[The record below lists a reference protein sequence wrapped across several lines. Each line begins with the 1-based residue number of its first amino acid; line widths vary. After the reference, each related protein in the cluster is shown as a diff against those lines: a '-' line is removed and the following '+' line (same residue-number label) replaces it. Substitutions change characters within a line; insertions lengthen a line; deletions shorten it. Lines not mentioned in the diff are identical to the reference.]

1 MAASEKGLLGE
12 PQTSG
17 STSSD
22 DSAGGDD
29 DSSADNQLDLL
40 DPPVEAALAQL
51 RAILGDEPSED
62 ELRAMLLAADNDVNR
77 AINFFFGT
85 Q

>member
-29 DSSADNQLDLL
+29 STADNQLDLL